1 MTHKGSVPSQPG
13 FKTSFE
19 QLQYDTEI
27 NKTVNT
33 VISFATVPASI
44 MLMQIL
50 LYVDL
55 HGCIYVCL
63 VNLTR

>member
-1 MTHKGSVPSQPG
+1 MCQPG
-13 FKTSFE
+13 IKTSFE

-27 NKTVNT
+27 NKAVNT

-55 HGCIYVCL
+55 DGCICL
-63 VNLTR
+63 FSEFD